1 MPIDRDEAAIIL
13 EGLRLKHEALAKTDY
28 VFNEIHQQIV
38 DALSAA
44 LKALEGGE
52 IVEAGD
58 DIPCTR
64 V

>member
-1 MPIDRDEAAIIL
+1 MPVDKNGAAIIL
-13 EGLRLKHEALAKTDY
+13 AGLRQKHEALAKTDY

-38 DALSAA
+38 DALSSA

-52 IVEAGD
+52 IVDAGD
-58 DIPCTR
+58 DIPCAR